1 MTIEWTKKSILVIFS
16 SPRRV
21 LSSAPYS
28 GGMRET
34 DLIINLRTSARQT
47 RKNSPQSIISEFLR
61 ERGLSENTVGF
72 LTAAQ
77 LEYSQF
83 ILRTQEDIKLLSIV
97 TAGTSNA
104 LNIADRAPTL
114 YSGESMP
121 YPGTINIILVTN
133 AELLEDCYVSAV
145 VSATEAKSGALFD
158 LQIKSVLS
166 GRQATGTGTDAVA
179 VVSGRGRKIQY
190 AGGHTQFGQ
199 LIGDA
204 VYTGV
209 TRALSRRRM
218 KPHKLEQIQNALD

>member
-1 MTIEWTKKSILVIFS
+1 MKIDWTKRSILMLFS
-16 SPRRV
+16 FPRRV

-28 GGMRET
+28 GGLRET
-34 DLIINLRTSARQT
+34 DIIVNLRTSARET
-47 RKNSPQSIISEFLR
+47 RNNTPQFIISEFLR
-61 ERGLSENTVGF
+61 KRGLSEHAVGF

-83 ILRTQEDIKLLSIV
+83 TLVLKDDIKLLSIV

-104 LNIADRAPTL
+104 LNIADRTHTL
-114 YSGESMP
+114 YTGESIP
-121 YPGTINIILVTN
+121 GPGTINIILITN
-133 AELLEDCYVSAV
+133 AELLEDCYVSAI
-145 VSATEAKSGALFD
+145 VSATEAKSAALFD

-179 VVSGRGRKIQY
+179 VVSGRERKIQY

-199 LIGDA
+199 LIGEA

-209 TRALSRRRM
+209 TRSLSRQRM
-218 KPHKLEQIQNALD
+218 EPRELARIQGEID